1 MSILGQ
7 LSKITALNWAFG
19 SLSTLLN
26 FPPLIGY
33 IATGFLVGPWVAE
46 YINNPSALY
55 ILHEAGDIGLL
66 LLMFFTGMEINIV
79 DFLDRKKASAS
90 IKVVLYQFLMSVLAI
105 SALVL
110 IVHGVY
116 FISYTEIKDIN
127 IVFDLNTLSIVK
139 MISDKIKDI
148 NILFDLY
155 ILSIVKMISDKNNMQ
170 ILAMVISL
178 VFLNSTA
185 IPIQLLESRNNKTS
199 DLGKTIVSILVMQDI
214 FLIPVIIGLKSFM
227 YQTNIWSIIFR
238 MFMAFATMYLV
249 RLMIDFKEKIKVWLN
264 QYEWLSDEISNV
276 AIVNRALIPIALIS
290 FALSCAWISEMIGL
304 SDIYGAFIAGL
315 IVGNMSSDHKL
326 MTVLHPI
333 VDLMSIPVFMN
344 IGVMLNLGDLKQH
357 WHIIGALSCCV
368 LIVKFIYNYL
378 IMKTIQK
385 ETSFSAISNI
395 QAALLLSQV
404 SEFSFFIIEL
414 VSRNL
419 PATQDPILSIVKSTI
434 MICLTL
440 GSILIVSCKQII
452 GHYFVT
458 KNARSA
464 DHNRLNK

>member
-79 DFLDRKKASAS
+79 DFLDRRKASAS
-90 IKVVLYQFLMSVLAI
+90 IKVVLYQFMMSVLTI

-110 IVHGVY
+110 IVHGIY
-116 FISYTEIKDIN
+116 FISYTELQDIN
-127 IVFDLNTLSIVK
+127 IAFG
-139 MISDKIKDI
+139 
-148 NILFDLY
+148 LY
-155 ILSIVKMISDKNNMQ
+155 RLSIVKMISDKNNMQ

-326 MTVLHPI
+326 MTVFLPI

-357 WHIIGALSCCV
+357 WHIIGTLSCCV
-368 LIVKFIYNYL
+368 LIIKFIYNYV
-378 IMKTIQK
+378 IMKMIQK
-385 ETSFSAISNI
+385 ETSFSVVSNI
-395 QAALLLSQV
+395 QSALLLSQV

-414 VSRNL
+414 VSHNL
-419 PATQDPILSIVKSTI
+419 PATEDPILSIVKSTI

-452 GHYFVT
+452 GHYFGAKSV
-458 KNARSA
+458 RSA